1 MGTQVEMALMLETDP
16 SAILNEL
23 ITSVRK
29 GGHIGV
35 VGVYVSLSH
44 ISPLSAVLI
53 VFWPSEYQWSATLP
67 FLVFM

>member
-1 MGTQVEMALMLETDP
+1 MVLHVGVQVEMALMLETDP

-35 VGVYVSLSH
+35 VGVYVSLPHTSSLPSVLFM
-44 ISPLSAVLI
+44 SPSDGHA
-53 VFWPSEYQWSATLP
+53 
-67 FLVFM
+67 